1 MELNINMQ
9 REDTLRARRQ
19 MQIELLSERMDA
31 QANARL
37 AAHNL
42 SHIEVEA
49 LRRVKK
55 KLAIFY
61 TILLL
66 IISGFVT
73 LTVLYWDDSEN
84 EKNEWTD
91 VYAKICPTL
100 ILVLFMLF
108 NVWI

>member
-1 MELNINMQ
+1 MELPLNMRQ
-9 REDTLRARRQ
+9 ADALRLRRQ

-42 SHIEVEA
+42 SHVEVEA
-49 LRRVKK
+49 YRRVKK

-61 TILLL
+61 TILLI

-73 LTVLYWDDSEN
+73 LTVLYWNDNDN
-84 EKNEWTD
+84 EKNGWTD

-100 ILVLFMLF
+100 VLICFMMF